1 MIVDCYTHFW
11 KSPGQVGL
19 DRDGNRGWP
28 TLPPTSD
35 GGVTT
40 IDASPDRHLAACEP
54 VDKTFVLGFESAY
67 LDVSIPN
74 DQVADYVRMHPGKL
88 IGFAGVD
95 PTAASEAVE
104 AVIRAH
110 DELGMRGLALAP
122 AAQDFHPSDSKAMVV
137 YQKAAELRMPIL
149 FHSGILPC
157 SATKLEY
164 AQPVLLDEVAREIP
178 DLKLLIA
185 SVGAPWMEET
195 LALLAKHSNV
205 YAEISGS
212 LNRPWQTYQMLL
224 NAWQGG
230 VIHKLLFG
238 SGFPFAVAAHCIE
251 AIYDINQMC
260 RGTNLPAIPGEE
272 LRALVERDS
281 LPLLGIDFRRPA
293 SPANPPSESL
303 LTDDVEVPI
312 TNSNGG

>member
-1 MIVDCYTHFW
+1 MGKRCAM
-11 KSPGQVGL
+11 
-19 DRDGNRGWP
+19 DGRAP
-28 TLPPTSD
+28 ELPVA
-35 GGVTT
+35 G
-40 IDASPDRHLAACEP
+40 ADRHFAACEH
-54 VDKTFVLGFESAY
+54 VDVTVVAGFQSRY
-67 LDVSIPN
+67 LNAQIPN
-74 DQVADYVRMHPGKL
+74 DQIASYVRQHPDRL
-88 IGFAGVD
+88 VGFAGID
-95 PTAASEAVE
+95 PSDSKAAIDELQ
-104 AVIRAH
+104 RAH
-110 DELGMRGLALAP
+110 EELGLVGAAIAP
-122 AAQDFHPSDSKAMVV
+122 SAQDFHPSDSKALVV